1 MALGKVTF
9 FDYPGVALEIE
20 GLGHTPARVNK

>member
-9 FDYPGVALEIE
+9 FGRKSVALEPLE
-20 GLGHTPARVNK
+20 ENGHAKVKP